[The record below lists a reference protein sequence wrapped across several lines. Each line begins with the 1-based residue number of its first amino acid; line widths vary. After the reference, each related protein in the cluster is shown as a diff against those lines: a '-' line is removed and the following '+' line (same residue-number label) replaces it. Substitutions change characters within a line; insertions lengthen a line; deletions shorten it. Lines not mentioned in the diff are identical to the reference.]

1 MPLFSDS
8 NLPSIDRVGQE
19 GAPVISSEQAS
30 GIKSVRVGLLNMMP
44 DKAIAATERQFL
56 RLLSSCHDVG
66 VYLHPFS
73 IPEIQRS
80 KDAGAHIRAH
90 YQSFAEIR
98 ELGLDALI
106 VTGANVTQPELTAES
121 FWPSL
126 VEVMTWADEHVPSTV
141 CSCLATHAGAK
152 IFHGIDRVHL
162 EEKCWGVFEHELV
175 AEHLLLE
182 GVPRRFMMAHSR
194 FNQVTQKAL
203 QAQGVEVLISSAQA
217 GVQLA
222 IEPQLRM
229 VYFQGHPEYEQ
240 ISLLK
245 EYKREVVRYALA
257 ERDTYPPLPE
267 NYFPSDVL
275 DVLAG
280 FRQQI
285 SKASDKETVLLDFP
299 EAVLNSAVEDTWQP
313 VSRQLYR
320 NWLHWVANN

>member
-8 NLPSIDRVGQE
+8 KLPSIDRVRQE
-19 GAPVISSEQAS
+19 GTPVVSSNQALNV
-30 GIKSVRVGLLNMMP
+30 KPVRVGLLNMMP
-44 DKAIAATERQFL
+44 DRAIAATERQFL
-56 RLLSSCHDVG
+56 RLLSSCDDVG
-66 VYLHPFS
+66 VHLHPFS
-73 IPEIQRS
+73 IPEIPRS
-80 KDAGAHIRAH
+80 EDASAHMQAH

-121 FWPSL
+121 FWLSL
-126 VEVMTWADEHVPSTV
+126 VEVMSWADAHVPSTV

-152 IFHGIDRVHL
+152 IFHGIDREHL
-162 EEKCWGVFEHELV
+162 DAKCWGVFEHELI
-175 AEHLLLE
+175 ADHFLLE
-182 GVPRRFMMAHSR
+182 GIPQQFMMAHSR
-194 FNQVTQKAL
+194 FNQVTQQAL
-203 QAQGVEVLISSAQA
+203 QSQGVEVLVSSAQA
-217 GVQLA
+217 GVQMA
-222 IEPQLRM
+222 IEPELRM
-229 VYFQGHPEYEQ
+229 VYFQGHPEYEE

-267 NYFPSDVL
+267 NYFPNQVL
-275 DVLAG
+275 DVLEG